1 MFGKYFNINRSPH
14 VCTIAL
20 QDHPMPTTVS
30 TGLRESEDSNGVYF
44 CLDRWPPPVSVGM
57 SCPTTC
63 DPTSKPKVLISTYLG
78 RKISGPVGLVT
89 TLAIIGYFEVNKQD
103 SCLAKKKTK

>member
-1 MFGKYFNINRSPH
+1 MCALLHFKTIPCQRPYQLDQGRVKTPTESTFAWIDGPHRSLL
-14 VCTIAL
+14 A
-20 QDHPMPTTVS
+20 
-30 TGLRESEDSNGVYF
+30 
-44 CLDRWPPPVSVGM
+44 M

-103 SCLAKKKTK
+103 SCLAKQKTK